1 MTEFMLHILEADG
14 TFYNGSCVSIV
25 VPTTEGLYGI
35 QAKHENMIA
44 AITTG
49 TVKYTTPDGEE
60 HYAAVAGG
68 LIKVED
74 NDVLLLTESAEHSEE
89 IDENRARKEA
99 EAALEEM
106 KEKKNLEEY
115 RIAQARMAR
124 AINRLKVKQKY
135 GTKL

>member
-14 TFYNGSCVSIV
+14 TFYNGSCVSII